1 MFARKV
7 LSAPGLLNVSK
18 VSPCSSLRWQR
29 IKFVVIFEGISWTAQ
44 MVSHLDSL
52 PFPNAATAVGCA
64 GKLLYFSRKHFTV
77 YIFLKP
83 RQDLWLIFEQ
93 LGLCAEETAADE
105 LGQFLDHSVLGRHGG
120 SF

>member
-1 MFARKV
+1 
-7 LSAPGLLNVSK
+7 
-18 VSPCSSLRWQR
+18 
-29 IKFVVIFEGISWTAQ
+29 
-44 MVSHLDSL
+44 MVSHLNSL

-93 LGLCAEETAADE
+93 LGLCAEETAAEDE
-105 LGQFLDHSVLGRHGG
+105 LGQVLDLSVLGRHDG